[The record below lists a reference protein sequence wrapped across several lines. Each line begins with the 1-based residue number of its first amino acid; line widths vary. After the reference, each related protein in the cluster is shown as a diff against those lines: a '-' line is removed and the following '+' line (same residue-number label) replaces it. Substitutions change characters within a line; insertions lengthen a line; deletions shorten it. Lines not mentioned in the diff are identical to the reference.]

1 MMGQGLGRKVVRT
14 IRETRQQFVEVV
26 KQDDW
31 ANVVNVR
38 FFLIWKGE
46 PWPFFKRCHGRTMM
60 TNGERQKKEKKK
72 KKRVKTAGNSD
83 SLSTPLTRPC
93 VYRSIFIWDNV
104 QNEKNVWWNT
114 RSLNGCDIEF
124 FFMGKIC
131 YSDYDTSPR
140 EIFYKFL

>member
-1 MMGQGLGRKVVRT
+1 
-14 IRETRQQFVEVV
+14 
-26 KQDDW
+26 
-31 ANVVNVR
+31 
-38 FFLIWKGE
+38 
-46 PWPFFKRCHGRTMM
+46 MM